1 MARSPYKTSR
11 SHVRARLL
19 FQAADVSVP
28 ASCDVA
34 VVGGGGAGIACAIV
48 AAEAGASV
56 VVLECAPEC
65 ARSILATGGGRCNL
79 CNASLSPEC
88 YNNPAFAGDVL
99 GADALTRILGFF
111 SDCGLATCEEDE
123 GRIYPASF
131 SAASVREVLLGRAMR
146 AGVVCAPARRALS
159 IALDEPGEVELG
171 YEELWDGGSTRTLVS
186 SRAVIAIGGMGAKAV
201 AGLDAL
207 QAPLKPVLC
216 PLACS
221 CNEGDLVEIDGRR
234 IRCEATLMRAGSEV
248 AREAGEILF
257 RPYGISGILAF
268 NLSRNA
274 RPGDLIAL
282 DLAPNLSRDEV
293 AELVRAAGSLAGV
306 VDPAVARWLEH
317 AQGTDPKALGKIAK
331 HLELWVEGVADASH
345 AQVMRGGLSTDALD
359 VATLALTSDPRIL
372 ACGEA
377 IDIDGACGGYN
388 LAWAWAS
395 GMVAGR
401 SAAGALA

>member
-1 MARSPYKTSR
+1 MARSSHKTSR

-19 FQAADVSVP
+19 AHAAGVSVP
-28 ASCDVA
+28 ARCDIA
-34 VVGGGGAGIACAIV
+34 VVGGGAAGIACAIV

-79 CNASLSPEC
+79 CNASLAPEH

-99 GADALTRILGFF
+99 DTDALNRILGFF

-131 SAASVREVLLGRAMR
+131 SAASVREVLLGRAER
-146 AGVVCAPARRALS
+146 LGVVLAPARRVLS
-159 IALDEPGEVELG
+159 VALDEPGEVELS
-171 YEELWDGGSTRTLVS
+171 YEELWGGGSARTLVS
-186 SRAVIAIGGMGAKAV
+186 SRAVIAIGGTGAKTV
-201 AGLDAL
+201 AGLDIPHT
-207 QAPLKPVLC
+207 PLKPVLC
-216 PLACS
+216 PVACS
-221 CNEGDLVEIDGRR
+221 CEIGDLAEVDGRR
-234 IRCEATLMRAGSEV
+234 IRCEATLMRACNEV
-248 AREAGEILF
+248 AREVGEILF

-274 RPGDLIAL
+274 RPNDLITL

-293 AELVRAAGSLAGV
+293 AELVCAAGSLAGV
-306 VDPAVARWLEH
+306 LDPAVASWLEH
-317 AQGTDPKALGKIAK
+317 AQGTDPKILSKIAK
-331 HLELWVEGVADASH
+331 HLELRVEGVADVSH
-345 AQVMRGGLSTDALD
+345 AQVMRGGISTDALD
-359 VATLALTSDPRIL
+359 ATTLALTSDPRIL

-401 SAAGALA
+401 SAAGARA